1 MSPFLSQNVF
11 YCCKTMILSLW
22 PAQEEERK
30 DIWLLY
36 LGLNIKKNSNC
47 YIKRIAALQA
57 KQIKNVQINFS

>member
-11 YCCKTMILSLW
+11 YCSKTMILSLW
-22 PAQEEERK
+22 PAQEKERK

-47 YIKRIAALQA
+47 YIKRIAALQE

>member
-1 MSPFLSQNVF
+1 
-11 YCCKTMILSLW
+11 MILSLW
-22 PAQEEERK
+22 PAQKEERK

-47 YIKRIAALQA
+47 YIKRIAALQE